1 MAFGRRL
8 ASGIDLGGFSVKV
21 VVVDARKGSPRLIAA
36 ESEPVQRDESAGPTL
51 GPQVAALETILARLG
66 TRGRAL
72 GRAAIAIS
80 GDELTVRQVSL
91 PNLSDHELSNA
102 IPHEARR
109 HVPLPPE
116 TEIAYSYQVIS
127 RDAVK
132 GSLELLLGACPKTL
146 VRDTVRAVEKIGVS
160 PEFVDAAPIAG
171 LNAILHARATDESE
185 DEVGFLDVG
194 GAASTLTLFR
204 TGGFLLSRRIPV
216 GGDTM
221 TREISAKRKMAA
233 AEAEELKRGGPLAH
247 DDALLRLVDD
257 SVGRLVAE
265 VKDSIA
271 FFAAKAGRRGL
282 KRLALGG
289 GGARIAGLA
298 AAIERAVGVPV
309 VSVDPAPAFARP
321 ESLSPALASRVGDR
335 LSELS
340 VAFGLTRWW
349 ES

>member
-1 MAFGRRL
+1 VAFGKRL

-21 VVVDARKGSPRLIAA
+21 VVVDARKGNARLVAVD
-36 ESEPVQRDESAGPTL
+36 SEPVERGESAEPAL
-51 GPQVAALETILARLG
+51 AAQAAALDTILSRIGL
-66 TRGRAL
+66 RGRSL
-72 GRAAIAIS
+72 GRVAIAVG

-91 PNLSDHELSNA
+91 PNLSDQELAAA
-102 IPHEARR
+102 IPHETRR
-109 HVPLPPE
+109 HVPLPPD
-116 TEIAYSYQVIS
+116 TEIAYSYQVLS
-127 RDAVK
+127 RDAAK
-132 GSLELLLGACPKTL
+132 GSLELLLGACPKAL
-146 VRDTVRAVEKIGVS
+146 VRDTVRAVEKAGVS
-160 PEFVDAAPIAG
+160 PEVVDAAPLAG
-171 LNAILHARATDESE
+171 LNAILHARVEREE

-221 TREISAKRKMAA
+221 TAEIGAKRKMAA
-233 AEAEELKRGGPLAH
+233 AEAEELKRGGPMAH
-247 DDALLRLVDD
+247 DDALLRLVET
-257 SVGRLVAE
+257 SVGRLAAE

-271 FFAAKAGRRGL
+271 FFDAKAGRRGL

-298 AAIERAVGVPV
+298 AALERALGVSVVG
-309 VSVDPAPAFARP
+309 VDPAPAFARP
-321 ESLSPALASRVGDR
+321 ETLSPALASRVGDH

-349 ES
+349 EA